1 MDESKVKEEF
11 EKLRQMYNEDP
22 RQQSFNALVLGEMG
36 SGKSFLERTARMP
49 VHIDSFDPGG
59 TKCLQKNDG
68 QELLDGI
75 FADTRFESEDRLH
88 PTMYQIWKTEFMRR
102 KTSGYFDGIGTYC
115 LDSSTRW
122 AESIMNRI
130 LQKAGVI
137 TGASDAIGDGIPR
150 FTKDYTPQKI
160 EIQNMINLILDLPC
174 DCIITGHLEQTKD
187 EGTGRV
193 TYRYMTTGKGAL
205 IIPTLFD
212 EVWVMDPKE
221 TSSGV
226 AYRIL
231 TKNTGTYAA
240 RSRLAKGGLLETYE
254 EPNIK
259 KILTKV
265 GMLRPDKPY

>member
-1 MDESKVKEEF
+1 MDESKIKEEF
-11 EKLRQMYNEDP
+11 SKLRQMYNEDSK
-22 RQQSFNALVLGEMG
+22 QKSFNALVLGEMG
-36 SGKSFLERTARMP
+36 SGKTFLLRTARLP

-59 TKCLQKNDG
+59 TKGLRDEIRDG
-68 QELLDGI
+68 KVVVD
-75 FADTRFESEDRLH
+75 ARYESEDRLS
-88 PTMYQIWKTEFMRR
+88 PSMYQIWKTEFMRR
-102 KTSGYFDGIGTYC
+102 KTMGYFEAISTYC

-122 AESIMNRI
+122 AEAIMNRI
-130 LQKAGVI
+130 LQKAGI
-137 TGASDAIGDGIPR
+137 AGEPPR

-160 EIQNMINLILDLPC
+160 EIQNMLNLILDLPC

-187 EGTGRV
+187 EASGMV

-212 EVWVMDPKE
+212 EVWVMSPKE

-231 TKNTGTYAA
+231 TQNTGTYTA
-240 RSRLAKGGLLETYE
+240 RSRLSKGGLIETYE

-259 KILTKV
+259 KILVKA
-265 GMLRPDKPY
+265 GMPTTDKPLFN